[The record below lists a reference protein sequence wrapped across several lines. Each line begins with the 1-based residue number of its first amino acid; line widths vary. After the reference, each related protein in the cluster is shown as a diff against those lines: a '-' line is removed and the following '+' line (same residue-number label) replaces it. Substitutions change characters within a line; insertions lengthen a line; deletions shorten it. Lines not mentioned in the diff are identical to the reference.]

1 MQSTILSI
9 QHLTKHYPGVI
20 ALKDVSI
27 DFNKGEVHALVGEN
41 GAGKSTLIKIIS
53 GAIEPDEGR
62 IILESES
69 FSGMNPHLAKEKGI
83 EVIYQE
89 FNLVGSLTA
98 AENIF
103 LGEKKKGLV
112 NFREMERKATE
123 IFQQFSMSIDPRSL
137 VEDLSPAQ
145 CQIIEI
151 AKAIS
156 RNAKIIIMDEPSA
169 PLTVS
174 EVTTMFEIVRTLKS
188 QGVTV
193 IYISHRLDE
202 IFELADRVTVL
213 RDGRFIGTKD
223 LGDTNRQE
231 LVKMMVGRTLSET
244 FPTKGNVPKDIALEL
259 SDISGNGVYNISLT
273 VKKGEILGLSG
284 LVGAGRTELAH
295 LIFGVMPISQGTIRI
310 NQLPVRLKNPTHAIS
325 RGIGLIP
332 EDRKHQGCI
341 LEMDI
346 RWNISIAHI
355 KQLSKNLVVDIRK
368 EDELAEYYRELL
380 QIKTPNLDQKVK
392 NLSGGN
398 QQKVVLAK
406 TLATD
411 SDIIIFDEPTR
422 GIDVGAK
429 QEIYQLMS
437 QLAEQDKAIIMIS
450 SEMEELMGMADR
462 ILVLSEG
469 RITGELE
476 RSEFDQATLLE
487 LASASH

>member
-1 MQSTILSI
+1 
-9 QHLTKHYPGVI
+9 
-20 ALKDVSI
+20 
-27 DFNKGEVHALVGEN
+27 
-41 GAGKSTLIKIIS
+41 
-53 GAIEPDEGR
+53 
-62 IILESES
+62 
-69 FSGMNPHLAKEKGI
+69 
-83 EVIYQE
+83 
-89 FNLVGSLTA
+89 
-98 AENIF
+98 
-103 LGEKKKGLV
+103 
-112 NFREMERKATE
+112 
-123 IFQQFSMSIDPRSL
+123 
-137 VEDLSPAQ
+137 
-145 CQIIEI
+145 
-151 AKAIS
+151 
-156 RNAKIIIMDEPSA
+156 
-169 PLTVS
+169 
-174 EVTTMFEIVRTLKS
+174 
-188 QGVTV
+188 
-193 IYISHRLDE
+193 
-202 IFELADRVTVL
+202 
-213 RDGRFIGTKD
+213 
-223 LGDTNRQE
+223 
-231 LVKMMVGRTLSET
+231 
-244 FPTKGNVPKDIALEL
+244 
-259 SDISGNGVYNISLT
+259 

-310 NQLPVRLKNPTHAIS
+310 NQQPVRLKNPTHAIS